1 MSQYDV
7 HKGENPRILLFLW
20 IVLAASAVLIG
31 GLGWS
36 QLIDIREY
44 KEIEK
49 RQTERRILTPGPRG
63 DIYDRDGN
71 LLVGNRPHYSAVAY
85 LDDLRSDFRKE
96 YSKIYNAERARI
108 KEEYENTPEDERPHD
123 PPTPNYNECA
133 WTARLNVVNRYIDI
147 INRITGRDDSITESK
162 LIRHFNEKLL
172 LPLPL
177 VEDLSPDQYA
187 RLVEQIPV
195 NSPIQIHTGTARYYP
210 YKSAA
215 AHLLGYVQNTLP
227 DASEIPDDGIK
238 TFTFKTKLGKTGLE
252 RSFNDLLSGKTGMEM
267 WRVDPLGF
275 QDTRLEM
282 IPPEQGEDLITSI
295 DMDLQLAAETALGD
309 RTGAAIALDIQSGE
323 VLTLVSHPTYDLNDL
338 SPFIPR
344 TTFEEINERGA
355 WLNRALQLSYPPGST
370 FKLITSIAGMRN
382 GTIDSHTEHN
392 CQGVHRVGNRVF
404 RCNSRWGH
412 GETDLPAAIEQSC
425 NVFYYAEGL
434 RMGIDVLSA
443 EAKRFGLD
451 QKTGIEVPF
460 ETSRLVVPSKEWKRE
475 KVGSG
480 WVPGD
485 TANTAIGQGFL
496 LQTPLQMATVI
507 ASIARGETRT
517 KPTLKALTREEAM
530 QVNHG
535 GESIGLTPEQTHLL
549 WEGMERVVGPDGTGR
564 LVQIDHFRIGGKTG
578 TADFRAHGKEVN
590 LAWFFGFAPM
600 DNPQIAVAV
609 MVEGTDESHGYHG
622 GSTAGPVAKD
632 IFLKFI
638 EKYPERAGFP
648 TASEQSDTDILSVS
662 SE

>member
-7 HKGENPRILLFLW
+7 HKGENPRILFFLW
-20 IVLAASAVLIG
+20 VALAASGILIG

-44 KEIEK
+44 QEIEK

-63 DIYDRDGN
+63 DIYDRNGN

-85 LDDLRSDFRKE
+85 LDDLRADFRKE
-96 YSKIYNAERARI
+96 YSIIYKTERARI
-108 KEEYENTPEDERPHD
+108 KDEYESTPEADRPHD
-123 PPTPNYNECA
+123 PPTPNYSECA
-133 WTARLNVVNRYIDI
+133 WTARLNVVNRYVAI
-147 INRITGRDDSITESK
+147 INDITGRDDSITESK
-162 LIRHFNEKLL
+162 LIRHFNEQLL

-177 VEDLSPDQYA
+177 VEDLTPDQYA
-187 RLVEQIPV
+187 RLVEQVPV

-210 YKSAA
+210 YKTAA

-227 DASEIPDDGIK
+227 DAHEFPDDGIK

-252 RSFNDLLSGKTGMEM
+252 RSFNELLSGTTGMEL

-282 IPPEQGEDLITSI
+282 IPPKQGEDLITSI
-295 DMDLQLAAETALGD
+295 DMDLQLAAETALGE

-323 VLTLVSHPTYDLNDL
+323 VLSLVSHPTYDLNDL

-344 TTFEEINERGA
+344 NTFEAINQRGA
-355 WLNRALQLSYPPGST
+355 WLNRSLQLSYPPGST

-382 GTIDSHTEHN
+382 GTIDQYTEHN
-392 CQGVHRVGNRVF
+392 CQGMHRVGNRVF

-412 GETDLPAAIEQSC
+412 GETLLPAAIEQSC
-425 NVFYYAEGL
+425 NVFYYSEGL

-460 ETSRLVVPSKEWKRE
+460 ETGRLVVPSKTWKKER
-475 KVGSG
+475 GIGG

-517 KPTLKALTREEAM
+517 QPTLHALSREDAM

-535 GESIGLTPEQTHLL
+535 GESIGLTPEQTRLL

-564 LVQIDHFRIGGKTG
+564 LVQIDNFRIGGKTG
-578 TADFRAHGKEVN
+578 TADFRAHGIEVN
-590 LAWFFGFAPM
+590 LAWFIGFAPIE
-600 DNPQIAVAV
+600 NPQIAVAV
-609 MVEGTDESHGYHG
+609 MVEGTDESHTYHG

-648 TASEQSDTDILSVS
+648 TLSE
-662 SE
+662 